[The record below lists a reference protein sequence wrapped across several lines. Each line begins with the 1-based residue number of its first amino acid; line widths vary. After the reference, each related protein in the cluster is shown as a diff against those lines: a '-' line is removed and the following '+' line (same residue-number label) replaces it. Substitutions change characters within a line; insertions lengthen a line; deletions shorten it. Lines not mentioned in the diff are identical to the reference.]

1 MSPRTE
7 EKYRT
12 FKSDAAPF
20 FFYIDVIPID
30 LSLYEIKHHVEL
42 LKNMQF
48 NPIMPLPLRVDR
60 VFNGETSILM
70 RPPKPISFPI
80 EDDSIAVINP
90 PKFVEYGIEK
100 LINFTEI
107 RASAEFVRSLRA
119 ENAKK
124 WWDATKYLHGRLRA
138 LEEDFTAFLIGYL
151 STILKAKMLSED
163 LISAAVKYCE
173 IIRNI
178 CNKRIEE
185 KYVVVETKG
194 KEKIVNLYKMKE
206 GKSYKK
212 LKSVREKLLYPT
224 FVDIEVYNFAQTGK
238 LESKGEEINFLK
250 EKSKIMKY
258 IPLLFYDDL
267 LECMLQN
274 LETLKEDN
282 INILDPTFLLEKNI
296 ILLIEKKDWSPEE
309 LKNYTWFD
317 EFNQINV
324 ESILASIEPTFLE

>member
-1 MSPRTE
+1 MSPKTE

-42 LKNMQF
+42 LKKMQF

-60 VFNGETSILM
+60 VFNGESSILM
-70 RPPKPISFPI
+70 RPLKPISFPI
-80 EDDSIAVINP
+80 EDDSIVVINP
-90 PKFVEYGIEK
+90 PKFIEYGVEK
-100 LINFTEI
+100 LIKFTEI
-107 RASAEFVRSLRA
+107 RASAEFAISLKV

-124 WWDATKYLHGRLRA
+124 WWDTTRYFHGRLRA

-163 LISAAVKYCE
+163 LVSAAIEYCE
-173 IIRNI
+173 IIRDI

-185 KYVVVETKG
+185 KYIVVETKR

-206 GKSYKK
+206 GSSYKK
-212 LKSVREKLLYPT
+212 FKSVREKRLYPT
-224 FVDIEVYNFAQTGK
+224 FVDIEVFNFEQTGI
-238 LESKGEEINFLK
+238 LRSKGEEINFLK

-274 LETLKEDN
+274 LETLKEDKVT
-282 INILDPTFLLEKNI
+282 ILDPSFLLEKNI
-296 ILLIEKKDWSPEE
+296 IILKEKKNCSPEQ

-324 ESILASIEPTFLE
+324 ESIVASIKPTFL